1 MKVLIAHPG
10 KQHSYRTATA
20 LKQGNLLDIYVTTVY
35 YKENNLTSK
44 IFHFLK
50 KDDLQKAKLRRCET
64 LDDCD
69 VIQKHELL
77 GLIILL
83 AMRLPFKR
91 LSNLLNRLMILRFG
105 RSIAKLAIKRQ
116 VDAVIMY
123 DNTAVPCFSY
133 LQKHAPSIKRVLDAS
148 TVNRLYIRTVYEKDM
163 KNGNHSIFKKQLP
176 FLWEN
181 NRKRL
186 YEKEIELSNFIF
198 VASDFVK
205 KSYMYSNVSSEKLIK
220 IPYGVDNSSFKWI
233 MHKNQGNIINL
244 IYVGQIT
251 YYKGIHHLLPI
262 IKEHYK
268 DKVILTLVG
277 KYDTNDILYKEYHT
291 APNIKFLG
299 YITNDKLFQYYQQA
313 DAFIIPSLGEG
324 FGLVILEA
332 LSTGLPV
339 LTSDS
344 TGGNDAIING
354 YNGYVFEAGND
365 KDMIDKID
373 TFINNISSL
382 EIMSKNARNTALNYT
397 WKHYDKQILN
407 FFENLKQ

>member
-20 LKQGNLLDIYVTTVY
+20 LKRRNLLDAYVTTVY

-50 KDDLQKAKLRRCET
+50 ENDLKKAKLRRCET
-64 LDDCD
+64 LDDND
-69 VIQKHELL
+69 VIQKYELL

-83 AMRLPFKR
+83 LMRLPFKR
-91 LSNLLNRLMILRFG
+91 LYNFLNRFMIMQFG
-105 RSIAKLAIKRQ
+105 KSIAKLAIKRQ

-133 LQKHAPSIKRVLDAS
+133 LQKNAPHIKRILDAS
-148 TVNRLYIRTVYEKDM
+148 TVNRLYIRMVYEQDM
-163 KNGNHSIFKKQLP
+163 EMGNHLIFKKQLP

-181 NRKRL
+181 NRNHL
-186 YEKEIELSNFIF
+186 YEEEIKLSDFIF
-198 VASDFVK
+198 VASEFVK
-205 KSYMYSNVSSEKLIK
+205 KSYMYSHVPKEKLIK
-220 IPYGVDNSSFKWI
+220 IPYGVDLSRFKSTI
-233 MHKNQGNIINL
+233 HQKQEDKIHL

-251 YYKGIHHLLPI
+251 YYKGLHHLLPI
-262 IKEHYK
+262 IKDYYK

-277 KYDTNDILYKEYHT
+277 KYDSNDFLYKKYSN
-291 APNIKFLG
+291 APNIKFIG
-299 YITNDKLFQYYQQA
+299 YVTNDKLSQYYQQA
-313 DAFIIPSLGEG
+313 DAFIFPTLGEG

-344 TGGNDAIING
+344 SGGNDAIING
-354 YNGYVFEAGND
+354 YNGYIFKAGND
-365 KDMIDKID
+365 KDMINKID
-373 TFINNISSL
+373 TFINNISNL
-382 EIMSKNARNTALNYT
+382 ETLSKNARTTALNYT
-397 WKHYDKQILN
+397 WEEYEKRIFE
-407 FFENLKQ
+407 FFQQL

>member
-20 LKQGNLLDIYVTTVY
+20 LKQGKLLDAYVTTVY
-35 YKENNLTSK
+35 YKKNNLTSK
-44 IFHFLK
+44 VFHFLK
-50 KDDLQKAKLRRCET
+50 EKDLNKAKLRRCEN
-64 LDDCD
+64 LDDCE

-83 AMRLPFKR
+83 VMRLPFRR
-91 LSNLLNRLMILRFG
+91 LCNLLNRFMILQFG
-105 RSIAKLAIKRQ
+105 KSIAKLAIKRQ

-133 LQKHAPSIKRVLDAS
+133 LQKHAPHIKRILDAS
-148 TVNRLYIRTVYEKDM
+148 TVNRLYIRKVYEKDM
-163 KNGNHSIFKKQLP
+163 EIGNHLIFKEQLP

-181 NRKRL
+181 SRNRL
-186 YEKEIELSNFIF
+186 YEKEIKLSDFIL
-198 VASDFVK
+198 VASEFVK
-205 KSYMYSNVSSEKLIK
+205 KSYMYSHVPEEKLIK
-220 IPYGVDNSSFKWI
+220 IPYGVDLSRFKWS
-233 MHKNQGNIINL
+233 MHKKQGDKIHL

-277 KYDTNDILYKEYHT
+277 KYDANDFLYKEYCT
-291 APNIKFLG
+291 APNIKFIG
-299 YITNDKLFQYYQQA
+299 YITNDKLSQYYQQA

-344 TGGNDAIING
+344 TGGNDAIVNG
-354 YNGYVFEAGND
+354 YNGYVFKAGDD

-373 TFINNISSL
+373 TFIHNISSL
-382 EIMSKNARNTALNYT
+382 ETMSENARATVLNYT
-397 WKHYDKQILN
+397 WEQYNKHILDFLN
-407 FFENLKQ
+407 MLK

>member
-20 LKQGNLLDIYVTTVY
+20 LKQGKLLDAYVTTVY
-35 YKENNLTSK
+35 YKKNNLTSK

-50 KDDLQKAKLRRCET
+50 EKDLNKAKLRRCEN
-64 LDDCD
+64 LDDCE
-69 VIQKHELL
+69 VIQKHEFL

-83 AMRLPFKR
+83 VMRLPFKR
-91 LSNLLNRLMILRFG
+91 LCNLLNRLLILQFG
-105 RSIAKLAIKRQ
+105 KSIAKLAIKRQ

-133 LQKHAPSIKRVLDAS
+133 LQKHAPHIKRILDAS
-148 TVNRLYIRTVYEKDM
+148 TVNRLYIRKVYEKDM
-163 KNGNHSIFKKQLP
+163 EAGNHLIFKKQLP
-176 FLWEN
+176 FLWKHSRN
-181 NRKRL
+181 RL
-186 YEKEIELSNFIF
+186 YEKEIKLSDFIL
-198 VASDFVK
+198 VASEFVK
-205 KSYMYSNVSSEKLIK
+205 KSYMYSHVPEEKLIK
-220 IPYGVDNSSFKWI
+220 IPYGVDLSRFKWS
-233 MHKNQGNIINL
+233 MHKKQSDKIHL

-262 IKEHYK
+262 IKEHYR
-268 DKVILTLVG
+268 DKVTLTLVG
-277 KYDTNDILYKEYHT
+277 KYDVNDFLYKEYCT
-291 APNIKFLG
+291 APNIKFIG
-299 YITNDKLFQYYQQA
+299 YVTNDKLSQYYQQA

-344 TGGNDAIING
+344 TGGNDAIVNG
-354 YNGYVFEAGND
+354 YNGYVFKAGDD

-373 TFINNISSL
+373 TLIHNVSSL
-382 EIMSKNARNTALNYT
+382 ETMSENARATVLNYT
-397 WKHYDKQILN
+397 WEQYNKHILN
-407 FFENLKQ
+407 FINKLK

>member
-20 LKQGNLLDIYVTTVY
+20 LKRGNLLDAYVTTVY
-35 YKENNLTSK
+35 YKKNNLTSK
-44 IFHFLK
+44 IFHFLNK
-50 KDDLQKAKLRRCET
+50 NDLHKAKLRRCEN
-64 LDDCD
+64 LDDSE

-83 AMRLPFKR
+83 IMRLPFKR
-91 LSNLLNRLMILRFG
+91 LCNLLNRLMIQRFG

-123 DNTAVPCFSY
+123 DNTAVPCFTY
-133 LQKHAPSIKRVLDAS
+133 LQKHAPQIKRILDAS

-163 KNGNHSIFKKQLP
+163 KMGNHLIFKRQLP
-176 FLWEN
+176 FLWKN
-181 NRKRL
+181 SRNRFYK
-186 YEKEIELSNFIF
+186 KEIELSDFIF
-198 VASDFVK
+198 VASEFVK
-205 KSYMYSNVSSEKLIK
+205 KSYIYSHTPEEKLIK
-220 IPYGVDNSSFKWI
+220 IPYGVDLSRFKWSK
-233 MHKNQGNIINL
+233 HKNQGDVIHL
-244 IYVGQIT
+244 IYVGQVT
-251 YYKGIHHLLPI
+251 YYKGLHHLLPI

-277 KYDTNDILYKEYHT
+277 KYDANDFLYKEYCT
-291 APNIKFLG
+291 VPNIKFIG
-299 YITNDKLFQYYQQA
+299 YVTNDKLSQYYQQA

-344 TGGNDAIING
+344 TGGNDAIVNG

-365 KDMIDKID
+365 EDMINKID

-382 EIMSKNARNTALNYT
+382 ETMSKNARTTALNYT
-397 WKHYDKQILN
+397 WEQYEKNIST
-407 FFENLKQ
+407 FFESLK